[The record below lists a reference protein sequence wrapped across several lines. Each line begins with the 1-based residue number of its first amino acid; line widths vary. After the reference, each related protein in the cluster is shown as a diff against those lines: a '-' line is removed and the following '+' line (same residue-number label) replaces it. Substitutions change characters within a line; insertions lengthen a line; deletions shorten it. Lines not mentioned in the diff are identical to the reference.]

1 MKMLKVAFGI
11 PLLAILLAA
20 CSDESSE
27 TVSQKEEPTEKST
40 AVHTKENGNITAV
53 KESSPNT
60 LQTKASTIKKA
71 VNSKEADR
79 DYLLNVMNGYQY
91 IQVGDNQYIYYGI
104 NQEQNVFCMMEVNF
118 DASGDYVENINFVD
132 NASEE
137 QIALLQNQI
146 QEQQKQL
153 SDLEQ
158 QQMEKELDD
167 YYAQLEEDRQ
177 KEEEA
182 QAKAEADAEAQAEAQ
197 AEADRKA
204 EEERL
209 AEEEKKKQE
218 EEEAQAKS
226 DEEEAEAEAS
236 LEDEAQTESESEQ
249 EEDTEALEEEEPAE
263 QTVSQEQAIQLVRDQ
278 QGISE
283 DSPLLVAYDHVDD
296 SGNYIIHVYENV
308 VDNEETGEE
317 HTATQ
322 GWYQVSPS
330 DGAITDVTVDGY

>member
-1 MKMLKVAFGI
+1 MLKLAFGI

-20 CSDESSE
+20 CSEESSE

-40 AVHTKENGNITAV
+40 AVHTKENGNKTAV

-167 YYAQLEEDRQ
+167 YYAQLEDDRQ

-182 QAKAEADAEAQAEAQ
+182 QAKADAEAEAQ

-209 AEEEKKKQE
+209 AEEEKKQQE
-218 EEEAQAKS
+218 EEEAQAKA
-226 DEEEAEAEAS
+226 DEEEADAEAS
-236 LEDEAQTESESEQ
+236 LEDEVQTELESEQ

-278 QGISE
+278 QGIAE
-283 DSPLLVAYDHVDD
+283 DSPFFVAYDHLDD

-330 DGAITDVTVDGY
+330 DGSITDVTLDGY

>member
-40 AVHTKENGNITAV
+40 AVHTKENGNKTAV

-137 QIALLQNQI
+137 QISLLQNQI

-182 QAKAEADAEAQAEAQ
+182 QAKADAEAEAQ

-209 AEEEKKKQE
+209 AEEEKKQQE
-218 EEEAQAKS
+218 EEEAQAKA
-226 DEEEAEAEAS
+226 DEEEAQADS
-236 LEDEAQTESESEQ
+236 EDEAQTESEPEQ
-249 EEDTEALEEEEPAE
+249 EEDTEAIEEEETAE

-308 VDNEETGEE
+308 VDNEETGEG

-322 GWYQVSPS
+322 GWYQVNPS
-330 DGAITDVTVDGY
+330 DGSITDVTLDGYQ

>member
-1 MKMLKVAFGI
+1 MLKVAFGI

-40 AVHTKENGNITAV
+40 AVHTKENGNKTAV

-182 QAKAEADAEAQAEAQ
+182 QAKADAEAEAQ

-209 AEEEKKKQE
+209 AEEEKKQQE
-218 EEEAQAKS
+218 GEEAQAKADEEEAQADS
-226 DEEEAEAEAS
+226 
-236 LEDEAQTESESEQ
+236 EDEAQTESEPEQ
-249 EEDTEALEEEEPAE
+249 EEDTEALEEEETAE

-283 DSPLLVAYDHVDD
+283 DSPLLVEYDHLDD

-308 VDNEETGEE
+308 VDNEDTGEE

-330 DGAITDVTVDGY
+330 DGSITDVTVDGY

>member
-11 PLLAILLAA
+11 PLLAVLLTG
-20 CSDESSE
+20 CGDETSE
-27 TVSQKEEPTEKST
+27 TASQKEEPTEKST
-40 AVHTKENGNITAV
+40 ALHTKENGNKTAV

-118 DASGDYVENINFVD
+118 DASGDYIENINFVD

-146 QEQQKQL
+146 KEQQKQL

-167 YYAQLEEDRQ
+167 YYAQREEERQ

-182 QAKAEADAEAQAEAQ
+182 QANADAEAEAQ
-197 AEADRKA
+197 AEADHKA

-209 AEEEKKKQE
+209 AEEEKKQQE
-218 EEEAQAKS
+218 EAEAQAKA
-226 DEEEAEAEAS
+226 DEEEAEADS
-236 LEDEAQTESESEQ
+236 EDEAQTEPEQ
-249 EEDTEALEEEEPAE
+249 EEDTEAIEEEEPAE
-263 QTVSQEQAIQLVRDQ
+263 QTVSQEQAIQLVREQ

-283 DSPLLVAYDHVDD
+283 DSPLFVEYDHVDD
-296 SGNYIIHVYENV
+296 SGNYIIHVYESV
-308 VDNEETGEE
+308 VDNEETGEG

-322 GWYQVSPS
+322 GWYQVSPG
-330 DGAITDVTVDGY
+330 DGSITDVTVDGY

>member
-40 AVHTKENGNITAV
+40 AVHTKENGNKTAV

-182 QAKAEADAEAQAEAQ
+182 QAKADAEAEAQ

-209 AEEEKKKQE
+209 AEEEKKQQE
-218 EEEAQAKS
+218 EEEAQAKA
-226 DEEEAEAEAS
+226 DEEEADAEAS
-236 LEDEAQTESESEQ
+236 LEDEAQTESEPEQ
-249 EEDTEALEEEEPAE
+249 EEDTEALEEEEKAE
-263 QTVSQEQAIQLVRDQ
+263 QTVSQEQAIQIVRDQ

-283 DSPLLVAYDHVDD
+283 DSPLLVEYDHLDD
-296 SGNYIIHVYENV
+296 SGNYIIHVYESV
-308 VDNEETGEE
+308 VDNEETGEG

-330 DGAITDVTVDGY
+330 DGSITDVTVDGY

>member
-20 CSDESSE
+20 CSEESSE

-40 AVHTKENGNITAV
+40 AVHTKENGNKTAV

-167 YYAQLEEDRQ
+167 YYAQIEEDRQ

-182 QAKAEADAEAQAEAQ
+182 QAKADAEAEAQ

-209 AEEEKKKQE
+209 AEEEKKQQE
-218 EEEAQAKS
+218 EEEAQAKE
-226 DEEEAEAEAS
+226 DEEEAQADS
-236 LEDEAQTESESEQ
+236 EDEVQTESEPEQ
-249 EEDTEALEEEEPAE
+249 EEDTEAIEEEEPAV

-283 DSPLLVAYDHVDD
+283 DSPLLVTYDHVDD

-330 DGAITDVTVDGY
+330 DGSITDVTVDGY

>member
-1 MKMLKVAFGI
+1 MKILKVAFGI

-27 TVSQKEEPTEKST
+27 TVSQKEETTEKST
-40 AVHTKENGNITAV
+40 AVHTKENGNKTAV

-60 LQTKASTIKKA
+60 LQTKASIIKKA

-137 QIALLQNQI
+137 QITLLQNQI

-182 QAKAEADAEAQAEAQ
+182 QAKADAEAEAQ

-204 EEERL
+204 EEE
-209 AEEEKKKQE
+209 
-218 EEEAQAKS
+218 AQADS
-226 DEEEAEAEAS
+226 
-236 LEDEAQTESESEQ
+236 EDEAQTESEPEQ
-249 EEDTEALEEEEPAE
+249 EEDTEAIEEEETAE

-308 VDNEETGEE
+308 VDNEETGEG

-330 DGAITDVTVDGY
+330 DGSITDVTLDGYQ

>member
-20 CSDESSE
+20 CSEESSE

-40 AVHTKENGNITAV
+40 AVHTKENGNKTAV

-182 QAKAEADAEAQAEAQ
+182 QAKADAEAEAQ

-204 EEERL
+204 EKERL
-209 AEEEKKKQE
+209 AEEEKKQQE
-218 EEEAQAKS
+218 EEEAQAKA
-226 DEEEAEAEAS
+226 DEEEADAEAS

-249 EEDTEALEEEEPAE
+249 EEDTEAFEEEEPAE

-283 DSPLLVAYDHVDD
+283 DSPLLVEYDHLDD
-296 SGNYIIHVYENV
+296 SGNYIIHVYESV
-308 VDNEETGEE
+308 VDNEETGEG

>member
-20 CSDESSE
+20 CSDETSE

-40 AVHTKENGNITAV
+40 AVHTKENGNKTAV

-71 VNSKEADR
+71 VNSKEADG

-182 QAKAEADAEAQAEAQ
+182 QAKAEADAEAQAEA
-197 AEADRKA
+197 DRKA

-209 AEEEKKKQE
+209 AEEDTKQQE
-218 EEEAQAKS
+218 EEEAQAKP
-226 DEEEAEAEAS
+226 DEEEADEEAS
-236 LEDEAQTESESEQ
+236 LEDGAQTESESEQ

>member
-1 MKMLKVAFGI
+1 MEMLKVAFGI

-40 AVHTKENGNITAV
+40 AVHTKENGNKTAV

-137 QIALLQNQI
+137 QIALLQNQM

-182 QAKAEADAEAQAEAQ
+182 QAEAD

-209 AEEEKKKQE
+209 AEEEKKQQ
-218 EEEAQAKS
+218 EEEAQADS
-226 DEEEAEAEAS
+226 
-236 LEDEAQTESESEQ
+236 EDEAQTESEPEQ
-249 EEDTEALEEEEPAE
+249 EEDTEAIEEEETAE

-308 VDNEETGEE
+308 VDNEETGEG

-330 DGAITDVTVDGY
+330 DGSITNVTLDGY

>member
-40 AVHTKENGNITAV
+40 AVHTKENGNKTAV

-182 QAKAEADAEAQAEAQ
+182 QAKADAEAEAQ

-209 AEEEKKKQE
+209 AEEEKKQQE
-218 EEEAQAKS
+218 EEEAQAKA
-226 DEEEAEAEAS
+226 DEEEAQADS
-236 LEDEAQTESESEQ
+236 EDEAQTESEPEQ
-249 EEDTEALEEEEPAE
+249 EEDTEAIEEEETAE

-308 VDNEETGEE
+308 VDNEETGEG

-322 GWYQVSPS
+322 GWYQVNPS
-330 DGAITDVTVDGY
+330 DGSITDVTLDGYQ

>member
-40 AVHTKENGNITAV
+40 AVHTKENGNKTAV

-177 KEEEA
+177 KEDEA
-182 QAKAEADAEAQAEAQ
+182 QAKAEAD

-209 AEEEKKKQE
+209 AEEDTKQQE
-218 EEEAQAKS
+218 EEEAQAKP
-226 DEEEAEAEAS
+226 DEEEADEEAS

-249 EEDTEALEEEEPAE
+249 EEDTEALEEEEPSE

-330 DGAITDVTVDGY
+330 DGSITDVTVDGY

>member
-20 CSDESSE
+20 CSEESSE

-40 AVHTKENGNITAV
+40 AVHTKENGNKTAV

-91 IQVGDNQYIYYGI
+91 IQVGDKQYIYYGI

-182 QAKAEADAEAQAEAQ
+182 QAKADAEAEAQ

-209 AEEEKKKQE
+209 AEEEKKQQE
-218 EEEAQAKS
+218 EEEAQAKA
-226 DEEEAEAEAS
+226 DEEEADAEAS
-236 LEDEAQTESESEQ
+236 LEDEAQTESESELEQ
-249 EEDTEALEEEEPAE
+249 EEDTEALEEEETAE

-283 DSPLLVAYDHVDD
+283 DSPFFVTYDHLDD
-296 SGNYIIHVYENV
+296 SGNYIIHVYESV
-308 VDNEETGEE
+308 VDNEETGEG

-330 DGAITDVTVDGY
+330 DGSITDVTVDGY

>member
-1 MKMLKVAFGI
+1 MLKVAFGI

-20 CSDESSE
+20 CSDEFSE

-40 AVHTKENGNITAV
+40 AVHTKENSNKTAV

-118 DASGDYVENINFVD
+118 DASGDYVEDINFVD

-182 QAKAEADAEAQAEAQ
+182 QAKADAEAEAQ

-209 AEEEKKKQE
+209 AEEEKKQKE
-218 EEEAQAKS
+218 EEEAQAKA
-226 DEEEAEAEAS
+226 DEEEEADDDTQA
-236 LEDEAQTESESEQ
+236 EQ
-249 EEDTEALEEEEPAE
+249 EILESDTQAEDSQAIAE
-263 QTVSQEQAIQLVRDQ
+263 QGLAEQSVSEEQAVQLVREKL
-278 QGISE
+278 GIPESSDTIVE
-283 DSPLLVAYDHVDD
+283 LDGIGSDGQYVIHAY
-296 SGNYIIHVYENV
+296 NV
-308 VDNEETGEE
+308 VIDDEETGEG
-317 HTATQ
+317 HTATVA
-322 GWYQVSPS
+322 WY
-330 DGAITDVTVDGY
+330 TVDPIDGTMVDQLDLE

>member
-11 PLLAILLAA
+11 PLLAVLLAG

-27 TVSQKEEPTEKST
+27 TVSQKEESAEKST
-40 AVHTKENGNITAV
+40 AVHTKENGNKTAV

-167 YYAQLEEDRQ
+167 YYAQLEEDKQ

-182 QAKAEADAEAQAEAQ
+182 QAKAKADAEAEAQ

-209 AEEEKKKQE
+209 AEEEKKQQE
-218 EEEAQAKS
+218 EEESQADS
-226 DEEEAEAEAS
+226 
-236 LEDEAQTESESEQ
+236 EDEAQTESESEQ
-249 EEDTEALEEEEPAE
+249 EEDTETLEEEEPAE

-283 DSPLLVAYDHVDD
+283 DSPLLVEYDHLDD

-308 VDNEETGEE
+308 VDNEDTGEE

-330 DGAITDVTVDGY
+330 DGSITDVTVDGY

>member
-1 MKMLKVAFGI
+1 MLKVAFGI

-20 CSDESSE
+20 CSDETSE

-40 AVHTKENGNITAV
+40 AVHTKENGNKTAV

-91 IQVGDNQYIYYGI
+91 IQVGDIQYIYYGI

-182 QAKAEADAEAQAEAQ
+182 QAKADAEAVAQ

-209 AEEEKKKQE
+209 A
-218 EEEAQAKS
+218 
-226 DEEEAEAEAS
+226 
-236 LEDEAQTESESEQ
+236 

>member
-20 CSDESSE
+20 CSDETSE

-40 AVHTKENGNITAV
+40 AVHTKENGNKTAV

-182 QAKAEADAEAQAEAQ
+182 QAKADAEALAQ

-226 DEEEAEAEAS
+226 DEEEAEAEAF

>member
-1 MKMLKVAFGI
+1 MKMLKVAFGV

-27 TVSQKEEPTEKST
+27 TVSQKEEPIEKST
-40 AVHTKENGNITAV
+40 AVHTKENGNKTAV

-182 QAKAEADAEAQAEAQ
+182 QAKADAEAEAQ

-209 AEEEKKKQE
+209 AEEEKKQQE
-218 EEEAQAKS
+218 EEEAQAKA
-226 DEEEAEAEAS
+226 DEEEDDAEAEAS
-236 LEDEAQTESESEQ
+236 LEDDAQTESESEQ

-283 DSPLLVAYDHVDD
+283 DSPLFVTYDHVDD

-330 DGAITDVTVDGY
+330 DGSITDVTVDGY

>member
-1 MKMLKVAFGI
+1 MKMLKAAFGI

-40 AVHTKENGNITAV
+40 AVHTKENGNKTAV

-177 KEEEA
+177 KEEA
-182 QAKAEADAEAQAEAQ
+182 QAKADAEAEAQ

-209 AEEEKKKQE
+209 AEEEKKQQE
-218 EEEAQAKS
+218 EEEAQSKA
-226 DEEEAEAEAS
+226 DEEEAQAD
-236 LEDEAQTESESEQ
+236 LEDEVQTESEPEQ
-249 EEDTEALEEEEPAE
+249 EEDTEAIEEEEPAE

-330 DGAITDVTVDGY
+330 DGSITDVTVDGY

>member
-1 MKMLKVAFGI
+1 MKMLKVVFGI

-20 CSDESSE
+20 CSDETSE
-27 TVSQKEEPTEKST
+27 TVSKKEEPTEKST
-40 AVHTKENGNITAV
+40 AVHTKENGDKTAV

-79 DYLLNVMNGYQY
+79 DYLLNVMNGYEY

-182 QAKAEADAEAQAEAQ
+182 QAKADAEAEAQ

-204 EEERL
+204 EKERL
-209 AEEEKKKQE
+209 AEEEKKQQE
-218 EEEAQAKS
+218 EEEAQAKA
-226 DEEEAEAEAS
+226 DEEEADAEAS

-249 EEDTEALEEEEPAE
+249 EDTEAFEEEEPAE

-283 DSPLLVAYDHVDD
+283 DSPLLVEYDHLDD
-296 SGNYIIHVYENV
+296 SGNYIIHVYESV
-308 VDNEETGEE
+308 VDNEETGEG

>member
-20 CSDESSE
+20 CSEESSE

-40 AVHTKENGNITAV
+40 AVHTKENGNKTAV

-167 YYAQLEEDRQ
+167 YYAQIEEDRQ

-182 QAKAEADAEAQAEAQ
+182 QAKADAEAEAQ

-209 AEEEKKKQE
+209 AEEEKKQQE
-218 EEEAQAKS
+218 EEEAQAKA
-226 DEEEAEAEAS
+226 DEEEVQANS
-236 LEDEAQTESESEQ
+236 EDEVQTESESEPEQ
-249 EEDTEALEEEEPAE
+249 EEDTEAIEEEEPAE

-283 DSPLLVAYDHVDD
+283 DSPLLVTYDYVDD

-322 GWYQVSPS
+322 DWYQVSPS
-330 DGAITDVTVDGY
+330 DGSITDVTVDGY

>member
-40 AVHTKENGNITAV
+40 EVHTKENGNKTAV

-137 QIALLQNQI
+137 QIALLQNQM

-182 QAKAEADAEAQAEAQ
+182 QAEAD

-209 AEEEKKKQE
+209 AEEEKKQQ
-218 EEEAQAKS
+218 EEEAQADS
-226 DEEEAEAEAS
+226 
-236 LEDEAQTESESEQ
+236 EDEAQTESEPEQ
-249 EEDTEALEEEEPAE
+249 EEDTEAIEEEETAE

-308 VDNEETGEE
+308 VDNEETGEG

-330 DGAITDVTVDGY
+330 DGSITNVTLDGY

>member
-1 MKMLKVAFGI
+1 MKVLKVAFGI

-20 CSDESSE
+20 CSDETSE

-40 AVHTKENGNITAV
+40 AVHTKENGNKTAV

-182 QAKAEADAEAQAEAQ
+182 QAKAEADAEAQAEA
-197 AEADRKA
+197 DRKA

-226 DEEEAEAEAS
+226 DEEEAEAEAF

-317 HTATQ
+317 HTVTQ

>member
-20 CSDESSE
+20 CSDETSE

-40 AVHTKENGNITAV
+40 AVHTKENGNKTAV

-182 QAKAEADAEAQAEAQ
+182 QAKADAEAEAQ

-209 AEEEKKKQE
+209 AEEEKKQQE
-218 EEEAQAKS
+218 EEEAQADS
-226 DEEEAEAEAS
+226 
-236 LEDEAQTESESEQ
+236 EDEVQTESESEPEQ
-249 EEDTEALEEEEPAE
+249 EEDTEALEEEETAE

-283 DSPLLVAYDHVDD
+283 DSPLLVTYDHLDD
-296 SGNYIIHVYENV
+296 SGNYIIHVYESV
-308 VDNEETGEE
+308 IDNEETGEG

-330 DGAITDVTVDGY
+330 DGSITDVTVDGY

>member
-1 MKMLKVAFGI
+1 MLKVAFGI
-11 PLLAILLAA
+11 PLLAILLTA

-40 AVHTKENGNITAV
+40 ALHTKENGNKIAA

-146 QEQQKQL
+146 KEQQKQL

-182 QAKAEADAEAQAEAQ
+182 QAKADAEAEAQAEA
-197 AEADRKA
+197 ERKA

-209 AEEEKKKQE
+209 AEEEKKQQEEGEAQVKADE
-218 EEEAQAKS
+218 EEEADA
-226 DEEEAEAEAS
+226 
-236 LEDEAQTESESEQ
+236 EDEAQAESEQ
-249 EEDTEALEEEEPAE
+249 EDTEATAEEEPAE
-263 QTVSQEQAIQLVRDQ
+263 PTVSQEQAVQLVREQ

-283 DSPLLVAYDHVDD
+283 DSPLLVEYDHVDD
-296 SGNYIIHVYENV
+296 SGNYIIHVYESV
-308 VDNEETGEE
+308 VDNEETGEG

-330 DGAITDVTVDGY
+330 DGSITDVTIEGY

>member
-40 AVHTKENGNITAV
+40 AVHTKENGNKTAV

-182 QAKAEADAEAQAEAQ
+182 QAKADAEAVAQ

-226 DEEEAEAEAS
+226 DEEEAEAEAF

>member
-20 CSDESSE
+20 CSDETSE

-40 AVHTKENGNITAV
+40 AVHTKENGNKTAV

-182 QAKAEADAEAQAEAQ
+182 QAKADAEAV
-197 AEADRKA
+197 
-204 EEERL
+204 
-209 AEEEKKKQE
+209 
-218 EEEAQAKS
+218 AQAKS
-226 DEEEAEAEAS
+226 DEEEAEAEAF

-278 QGISE
+278 QGLSE

>member
-11 PLLAILLAA
+11 PLLAILLTA

-40 AVHTKENGNITAV
+40 AVHTKENGNKTVV

-182 QAKAEADAEAQAEAQ
+182 QAKADAEAQ

-209 AEEEKKKQE
+209 AEEEKKQQG
-218 EEEAQAKS
+218 EEEAQAKA
-226 DEEEAEAEAS
+226 DEEEAQADS
-236 LEDEAQTESESEQ
+236 EDEAQTESEPEQ
-249 EEDTEALEEEEPAE
+249 EEDTEAIEEEEPAE

-283 DSPLLVAYDHVDD
+283 DSPLLVEYDHVDD
-296 SGNYIIHVYENV
+296 SGNYIIHVYESV
-308 VDNEETGEE
+308 VDNQETGEG

-330 DGAITDVTVDGY
+330 DGSITDVTVDGY

>member
-20 CSDESSE
+20 CSDETSE

-40 AVHTKENGNITAV
+40 AVHTKENGNKTAV

-182 QAKAEADAEAQAEAQ
+182 QAKAEADAEAQAEA
-197 AEADRKA
+197 DRKA

-209 AEEEKKKQE
+209 AEEDTKQQE
-218 EEEAQAKS
+218 EEEAQAKP
-226 DEEEAEAEAS
+226 DEEEADEEAS
-236 LEDEAQTESESEQ
+236 LEDGAQTESESEQ

>member
-20 CSDESSE
+20 CSEESSE

-40 AVHTKENGNITAV
+40 AVHTKENGNKTAV

-118 DASGDYVENINFVD
+118 DGSGDYVENINFVD

-167 YYAQLEEDRQ
+167 YYAQIEEDRQ

-182 QAKAEADAEAQAEAQ
+182 QAKADAEAEAQ

-204 EEERL
+204 QEERL
-209 AEEEKKKQE
+209 AEEEKKQQE
-218 EEEAQAKS
+218 EEEAQAKA
-226 DEEEAEAEAS
+226 DEEEAQADS
-236 LEDEAQTESESEQ
+236 EDEVQTESESEPEQ
-249 EEDTEALEEEEPAE
+249 EEDTEAIEEEEPAE

-283 DSPLLVAYDHVDD
+283 DSPLLVTYDHVDD

-317 HTATQ
+317 HTAT
-322 GWYQVSPS
+322 
-330 DGAITDVTVDGY
+330 

>member
-40 AVHTKENGNITAV
+40 AVHTKENGNKTAV

-182 QAKAEADAEAQAEAQ
+182 QAKADAEAEAQ

-209 AEEEKKKQE
+209 AEEEKKQQE
-218 EEEAQAKS
+218 EEEAQAKA
-226 DEEEAEAEAS
+226 DEEEAQADS
-236 LEDEAQTESESEQ
+236 EDEAQTESEPEQ
-249 EEDTEALEEEEPAE
+249 EEDTEAIEEEETAE

-308 VDNEETGEE
+308 VDNEETGEG

>member
-20 CSDESSE
+20 CSDETSE

-40 AVHTKENGNITAV
+40 AVHTKENGNKTVV

-182 QAKAEADAEAQAEAQ
+182 QAKAEADAEAQAEA
-197 AEADRKA
+197 DRKA

-209 AEEEKKKQE
+209 AEEDTKQQE
-218 EEEAQAKS
+218 EEEAQAKP
-226 DEEEAEAEAS
+226 DEEEADEEAS
-236 LEDEAQTESESEQ
+236 LEDGAQTESESEQ

>member
-20 CSDESSE
+20 CSDETSE

-40 AVHTKENGNITAV
+40 AVHTKENGNKTAV

-137 QIALLQNQI
+137 QIDLLQNQI

-158 QQMEKELDD
+158 QQKEKELDD

-182 QAKAEADAEAQAEAQ
+182 QAKADAEAEDQ

-209 AEEEKKKQE
+209 AEEEKKQQE
-218 EEEAQAKS
+218 GEEAQAKADEEEAQADS
-226 DEEEAEAEAS
+226 
-236 LEDEAQTESESEQ
+236 EDEAQTDLESEPEQ
-249 EEDTEALEEEEPAE
+249 EEDTEAIEEEETAE

-308 VDNEETGEE
+308 VDNEETGEG

-330 DGAITDVTVDGY
+330 DGSITDVTVDGY

>member
-40 AVHTKENGNITAV
+40 AVHTKENGNKTAV

-158 QQMEKELDD
+158 QQMEKELDA
-167 YYAQLEEDRQ
+167 YYAKLEEDRQ

-182 QAKAEADAEAQAEAQ
+182 QAKAEADAEAQ

-226 DEEEAEAEAS
+226 DEEEAEAEAF

-330 DGAITDVTVDGY
+330 DGSITDVTVDGY